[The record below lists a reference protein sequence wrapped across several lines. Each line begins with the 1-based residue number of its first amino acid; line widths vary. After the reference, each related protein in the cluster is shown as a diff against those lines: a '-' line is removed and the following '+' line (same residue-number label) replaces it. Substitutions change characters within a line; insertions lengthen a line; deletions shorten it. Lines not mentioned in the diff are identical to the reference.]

1 MTTQYPFHPLTGQRL
16 VRTIETAVI
25 FSAATISKVD
35 ENEVVEVIKPLG
47 INAGDIEKAQIDN
60 TPFVATAGGDSCLL
74 SEAVWSVLDVESLE
88 GFTST
93 SSGTPL
99 PSLNSTLEDLV
110 ALGEATQTVL
120 DNWARG
126 HLANAVHELEDA
138 VLAIPLL
145 SQHLQNGADD

>member
-35 ENEVVEVIKPLG
+35 GNEVVEVIKPLV
-47 INAGDIEKAQIDN
+47 INSADIEQALIDN

-74 SEAVWSVLDVESLE
+74 SEAVWSVLDVEFLE
-88 GFTST
+88 GFTSN

-99 PSLNSTLEDLV
+99 PSLNSTLEGLV
-110 ALGEATQTVL
+110 SLGDATQTVL

-126 HLANAVHELEDA
+126 HLANAVNELEDA

-145 SQHLQNGADD
+145 SQHLLNEAVD